1 MSAEEPLTARDSAPV
16 ATTVPILEA
25 RQIRKHY
32 PGVQALDGVDFDL
45 APGEVRALVGKNGA
59 GKSTFVKILSGAT
72 HADSGTVTL
81 EGKPTAIRSP
91 ADAFASGIATVYQEM
106 SLVMGLSVAE
116 NILLGRWP
124 RHGRFGVQMIDKA
137 ATISRATEALDMMG
151 VTLNPREIVR
161 RLSVPERQMVE
172 IAKALSFKPKVLIL
186 DEPTSSL
193 PAHEVN
199 ALLALVRRL
208 AEKGVAVIYVSH
220 RLQELPRVA
229 DSLTVFRDGR
239 QVGTV
244 PMAEA
249 SPQRI
254 VRMMIGSEWKKSSS
268 APRAS
273 SGAVRLSIS
282 HATRKHHLRDVTFD
296 LHEGEVIGIAGL
308 LGSGRTELLR
318 AIFGLDRLEAG
329 SISVDGRVIARPTPI
344 RMKSLGVGMTPE
356 DRKGQGLV
364 QALSV
369 AKNLTLSCL
378 ERVSRNR
385 VISLQKERTLADGMV
400 TALSIRTPNLN
411 VKARALSGGNQQKLV
426 IGKWLNSQVKVLLMD
441 EPTRGID
448 IEAKNQLYE
457 LVRSLAGRGISVIFV
472 SSEIDEVLEVSDR
485 ILVLNGGRIVADVRA
500 AQVTL
505 EKVLAIAMS
514 DEGALTT
521 A

>member
-1 MSAEEPLTARDSAPV
+1 
-16 ATTVPILEA
+16 
-25 RQIRKHY
+25 
-32 PGVQALDGVDFDL
+32 
-45 APGEVRALVGKNGA
+45 
-59 GKSTFVKILSGAT
+59 
-72 HADSGTVTL
+72 
-81 EGKPTAIRSP
+81 
-91 ADAFASGIATVYQEM
+91 
-106 SLVMGLSVAE
+106 
-116 NILLGRWP
+116 
-124 RHGRFGVQMIDKA
+124 
-137 ATISRATEALDMMG
+137 
-151 VTLNPREIVR
+151 
-161 RLSVPERQMVE
+161 MVE
-172 IAKALSFKPKVLIL
+172 IAKAVSFKPKVLIL

-193 PAHEVN
+193 PAHEVD

-208 AEKGVAVIYVSH
+208 ADRGVAVIYVSH

-254 VRMMIGSEWKKSSS
+254 VQMMIGSEWKKSAA

-273 SGAVRLSIS
+273 SGIVRLSVRN
-282 HATRKHHLRDVTFD
+282 AVRKHHLRGISFD

-318 AIFGLDRLEAG
+318 AIFGLDRLESG
-329 SISVDGRVIARPTPI
+329 SIAVNGKVVVHPTPI
-344 RMKSLGVGMTPE
+344 RMKALGIGMTPE

-369 AKNLTLSCL
+369 AKNLTLTCL
-378 ERVSRNR
+378 DRISRNR
-385 VISLQKERTLADGMV
+385 IISMQKERALADEMV
-400 TALSIRTPNLN
+400 SALSIRTPTIN

-448 IEAKNQLYE
+448 IEAKNQVYE

-505 EKVLAIAMS
+505 EKVLAMAMS
-514 DEGALTT
+514 DAATVLGGI
-521 A
+521 